1 MGILKSQ
8 RPSMTTLQYHAAAEP
23 TFETLCLRELHDG
36 SPTVCRRRLDAEHRP
51 DQALVDAAVL
61 ERNVPVLG
69 RRHKSFVG
77 EAAARGK
84 RGHVEPAKT
93 AVEVGARLLGREALQ
108 LLDGRRQRMDRV
120 RKLVAAALDP
130 RVDVDRLPL
139 RPKLV
144 RRKLDVRS
152 HRAAEAKAAEK
163 GVVEGEHGP

>member
-1 MGILKSQ
+1 M
-8 RPSMTTLQYHAAAEP
+8 
-23 TFETLCLRELHDG
+23 
-36 SPTVCRRRLDAEHRP
+36 
-51 DQALVDAAVL
+51 DAAVL

-77 EAAARGK
+77 EAEARGK
-84 RGHVEPAKT
+84 RGHAKPAQA
-93 AVEVGARLLGREALQ
+93 AVEAGARLLGREALQ

-144 RRKLDVRS
+144 RRKVDARS